1 MLMRM
6 NSLAYLQ
13 RQVAWVLK
21 NITESKINPRLLG
34 LTSFRDGVL
43 PEVLSVPCHN
53 QQIPMIQFAFDLQRM
68 ILVMAQQKSATLS

>member
-1 MLMRM
+1 M
-6 NSLAYLQ
+6 
-13 RQVAWVLK
+13 
-21 NITESKINPRLLG
+21 
-34 LTSFRDGVL
+34 L